1 MKTLILSCNTG
12 GGHNTAGRALLEELN
27 RRDLPAEMLDA
38 LSFGRKH
45 TSRIVSQS
53 YINVASVTP
62 KLFGGI
68 YHLGDFISSSHRKS
82 PVYLANAHYA
92 ETLHRYIV
100 ENGFDTVLCPHLFPA
115 EALTWARK
123 KLGGTYKFYMVATD
137 YTCIPFTEETEP
149 DAFFIPH
156 ADLIPEYEE
165 KGVPRDKLLVT
176 GIPISRRFP
185 EHMEK
190 AAARQALNLSRSA
203 HICLMMTGSMGF
215 GDILPLP
222 EKLCAAEADV
232 QVIVLTGSNAEMR
245 KRLAERYGSSGRVIA
260 LPFTDR
266 VADYMAAC
274 DVMLSKP
281 GGLTSTEAAALNVP
295 LIHTDPIP
303 GCETRNAAFFQEHG
317 MSLRAVGTE
326 EIAQTAASLLY
337 NAPLQQAM
345 IQAQAKTINAYA
357 ARDAIDLALERC
369 TSPGV

>member
-176 GIPISRRFP
+176 GIPVSRRFP

-190 AAARQALNLSRSA
+190 AAARPCCCERR
-203 HICLMMTGSMGF
+203 TRRPRR
-215 GDILPLP
+215 ILKKQTTPR
-222 EKLCAAEADV
+222 ADV
-232 QVIVLTGSNAEMR
+232 
-245 KRLAERYGSSGRVIA
+245 
-260 LPFTDR
+260 
-266 VADYMAAC
+266 
-274 DVMLSKP
+274 
-281 GGLTSTEAAALNVP
+281 
-295 LIHTDPIP
+295 
-303 GCETRNAAFFQEHG
+303 
-317 MSLRAVGTE
+317 
-326 EIAQTAASLLY
+326 
-337 NAPLQQAM
+337 
-345 IQAQAKTINAYA
+345 
-357 ARDAIDLALERC
+357 
-369 TSPGV
+369 